1 MFKHK
6 RRNEGILYEARQDG
20 LLSLSGE
27 APNTRN
33 KINEEVR
40 EELAG
45 TETVLTDTQGLR
57 LAYEN
62 PNRLYRNG
70 SILYIA
76 GTKDPIDFYDN
87 LKLPFYQT
95 RNTKRYKDVDKLIK
109 DNAIE
114 IDGKKHYGITD
125 VISHS
130 LGSAVGQQ
138 INNDYGNIFR
148 SRSYGSPF
156 ASRQR
161 PEDTGTNLRIRKAGD
176 PVSMFDNATINLNR
190 SSLNLLDNHSYA
202 DIANVKNKAGNEPIT
217 REEFMEQFET

>member
-1 MFKHK
+1 MHKHK
-6 RRNEGILYEARQDG
+6 RRNEGILYEA
-20 LLSLSGE
+20 
-27 APNTRN
+27 PNTRN
-33 KINEEVR
+33 KINDEVR
-40 EELAG
+40 EGLAG
-45 TETVLTDTQGLR
+45 TETFLTDTQGLK
-57 LAYEN
+57 LAYES
-62 PNRLYRNG
+62 PNRIYRNG

-76 GTKDPIDFYDN
+76 GTKDPIDFYDD

-109 DNAIE
+109 DDAIE

-156 ASRQR
+156 VSTQK

-176 PVSMFDNATINLNR
+176 PVSMFDRGSITLNR
-190 SSLNLLDNHSYA
+190 GTLDPLQNHSYQ
-202 DIANVKNKAGNEPIT
+202 DIANIKNKAGNEPIMQ
-217 REEFMEQFET
+217 EEFLEQFD

>member
-6 RRNEGILYEARQDG
+6 RLNEGMKYE
-20 LLSLSGE
+20 
-27 APNTRN
+27 PPTTRN
-33 KINEEVR
+33 KITDDVNN
-40 EELAG
+40 ELAG
-45 TETVLTDTQGLR
+45 VETFLTDTQGLK

-62 PNRLYRNG
+62 PNGIYQNG

-76 GTKDPIDFYDN
+76 GTKDPIDFYDD

-95 RNTKRYKDVDKLIK
+95 RNTKRYKDVDKFIK
-109 DNAIE
+109 DGAIE

-138 INNDYGNIFR
+138 INNDYDNVFR

-156 ASRQR
+156 VSTQR

-176 PVSMFDNATINLNR
+176 PVSMFDIGSITLNMGK
-190 SSLNLLDNHSYA
+190 LDASPEARVLRDPLQNHSYEN
-202 DIANVKNKAGNEPIT
+202 IGNVHNKQGNLPLT
-217 REEFMEQFET
+217 EEDFMEQFN

>member
-1 MFKHK
+1 MFKSK
-6 RRNEGILYEARQDG
+6 GLNQGEKYEA
-20 LLSLSGE
+20 
-27 APNTRN
+27 PTTRS
-33 KINEEVR
+33 KIHDEVS

-45 TETVLTDTQGLR
+45 QETFLTDTQGLK

-62 PNRLYRNG
+62 PDGIYQNG

-76 GTKDPIDFYDN
+76 GTKSGRDVYDD

-95 RNTKRYKDVDKLIK
+95 RNTKRYKDVDNFIQ
-109 DNAIE
+109 DGTIE
-114 IDGKKHYGITD
+114 IDGKKLTGITD

-156 ASRQR
+156 VSSQS
-161 PEDTGTNLRIRKAGD
+161 PNDTGTNLRIRGSND
-176 PVSMFDNATINLNR
+176 VVSMFDGGSITIPKG
-190 SSLNLLDNHSYA
+190 SLNPLYNHSYE

-217 REEFMEQFET
+217 REEFMEQFE

>member
-6 RRNEGILYEARQDG
+6 RRNEDILYQP
-20 LLSLSGE
+20 
-27 APNTRN
+27 PNTRN
-33 KINEEVR
+33 KINDEVR

-45 TETVLTDTQGLR
+45 TETFITDTQGLK
-57 LAYEN
+57 LAYED
-62 PNRLYRNG
+62 PDGIYRNG

-76 GTKDPIDFYDN
+76 GTKSGRDVYDD

-95 RNTKRYKDVDKLIK
+95 RNTKRYKDVDKFIK
-109 DNAIE
+109 DGTIE
-114 IDGKKHYGITD
+114 VDGKQLIGITD

-156 ASRQR
+156 VSSQR

-176 PVSMFDNATINLNR
+176 PVSMFDKGSIT
-190 SSLNLLDNHSYA
+190 LDKGTLDASTEASRGFRDPLQNHSFE

-217 REEFMEQFET
+217 QEEFLEQFD

>member
-1 MFKHK
+1 M
-6 RRNEGILYEARQDG
+6 YEARQDG
-20 LLSLSGE
+20 LLSLSRE

-45 TETVLTDTQGLR
+45 NWSFLTDTQGLK

-62 PNRLYRNG
+62 PDGIYKNG

-76 GTKDPIDFYDN
+76 GTKSLQDALDDV
-87 LKLPFYQT
+87 KLPFYQT
-95 RNTKRYKDVDKLIK
+95 RNTKRYKDVNKFIQDGS
-109 DNAIE
+109 IE
-114 IDGKKHYGITD
+114 VDGKKHYGISD
-125 VISHS
+125 VVSHS
-130 LGSAVGQQ
+130 LGSAVSAQ

-156 ASRQR
+156 ASRQQ
-161 PEDTGTNLRIRKAGD
+161 PEDTGTNLRIRGSND
-176 PVSMFDNATINLNR
+176 VVSMFDGGSITIPKG
-190 SSLNLLDNHSYA
+190 SLNPLYNHSYE

>member
-1 MFKHK
+1 MHKHK
-6 RRNEGILYEARQDG
+6 RRNEGILYEA
-20 LLSLSGE
+20 
-27 APNTRN
+27 PNTRN
-33 KINEEVR
+33 KINDEVR
-40 EELAG
+40 EGLAG
-45 TETVLTDTQGLR
+45 TEAFLTDTQGLK
-57 LAYEN
+57 LAYES
-62 PNRLYRNG
+62 PNRIYRNG

-76 GTKDPIDFYDN
+76 GTKDPIDFYDD

-109 DNAIE
+109 DDAIE

-156 ASRQR
+156 VSTQK

-176 PVSMFDNATINLNR
+176 PVSMFDRGSITLNR
-190 SSLNLLDNHSYA
+190 GTLDPLQNHSYQ
-202 DIANVKNKAGNEPIT
+202 DIANIKNKAGNEPIT
-217 REEFMEQFET
+217 QEEFLEQFD

>member
-1 MFKHK
+1 MYKHK
-6 RRNEGILYEARQDG
+6 RRNEGVLY
-20 LLSLSGE
+20 E

-33 KINEEVR
+33 KIDDKVR

-45 TETVLTDTQGLR
+45 TETYLTDTQGLR
-57 LAYEN
+57 LAYES
-62 PNRLYRNG
+62 PDRIYQNG

-76 GTKDPIDFYDN
+76 GTKGPIDFYDD

-95 RNTKRYKDVDKLIK
+95 RNTKRYKDVDKFIK
-109 DNAIE
+109 DGTIE
-114 IDGKKHYGITD
+114 VDGKKLTGITD
-125 VISHS
+125 IISHS

-156 ASRQR
+156 VSGQS

-176 PVSMFDNATINLNR
+176 VVSMFDKGSITLNK
-190 SSLNLLDNHSYA
+190 STLNPLQNHSYQ
-202 DIANVKNKAGNEPIT
+202 DIGNIHNKPGNLPIT
-217 REEFMEQFET
+217 QAEFLEQFN